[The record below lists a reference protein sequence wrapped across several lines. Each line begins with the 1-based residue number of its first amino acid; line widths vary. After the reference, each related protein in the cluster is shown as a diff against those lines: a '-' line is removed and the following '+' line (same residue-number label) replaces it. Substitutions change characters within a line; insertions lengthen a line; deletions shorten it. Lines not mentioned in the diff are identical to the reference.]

1 MNNFT
6 SYIYLILVIKF
17 AFIVMALTHL
27 YLKLKGQANSELDQT
42 ILYWKERFEF
52 IFIFL
57 MSLLLIY
64 LFNPRK
70 PNLPINFE
78 TKLLLFLFGFVLLIT
93 AKWETFFKESTWFL
107 RLQQII
113 GKNN

>member
-42 ILYWKERFEF
+42 IVYWKERFEF

-57 MSLLLIY
+57 MSFLLIY
-64 LFNPRK
+64 LFNPIK
-70 PNLPINFE
+70 PTAIINYE
-78 TKLLLFLFGFVLLIT
+78 TKVLLFLFGVVLLLT
-93 AKWETFFKESTWFL
+93 AKWDIFFKESNL
-107 RLQQII
+107 LKRIQYVV
-113 GKNN
+113 